1 MPLTPQCVTTR
12 TIIPRVSGGIFPC
25 FRSTYRIQALLA
37 SPDETSSAGDKP
49 SSGAGGGYEEGPSFD
64 VASITPP
71 ETGRPVT
78 VPVNCGAKDG
88 MANVVSTVETA
99 SLPSHTSS
107 RVEEE
112 RVDTRFSGCNLRCI
126 VQVPREEV
134 RSFCFVVWV
143 IPGKKTD

>member
-1 MPLTPQCVTTR
+1 MPLTPRCVG
-12 TIIPRVSGGIFPC
+12 PLFSC
-25 FRSTYRIQALLA
+25 FRSIYRIQALLA
-37 SPDETSSAGDKP
+37 SPDETSSAGDKS
-49 SSGAGGGYEEGPSFD
+49 SSGAGVGYEDGPSFD

-99 SLPSHTSS
+99 SLPSHTSA

-126 VQVPREEV
+126 VKVPREEV
-134 RSFCFVVWV
+134 SGSGITRT
-143 IPGKKTD
+143 G